1 MKSTE
6 FSIPASALRLTKRA
20 SSILSSEM
28 RTASWARELEL
39 ATWVLI
45 CFSAYTIWFNLPPR
59 VSQVSCSGWVLLSL
73 VTPAPREGVAR
84 PRRWGWPPRA
94 GCLLASRGKGRRG
107 RSSASPRTSCPVSSP
122 GTVSSSRSSSTLYW
136 WVLIYFYGPLWPI
149 WSIQPYHTTHF
160 RVYKI
165 KGLY

>member
-73 VTPAPREGVAR
+73 VTQAPREGVAI
-84 PRRWGWPPRA
+84 PRMWG
-94 GCLLASRGKGRRG
+94 RG
-107 RSSASPRTSCPVSSP
+107 RIGRSASLRTFCQVSSP
-122 GTVSSSRSSSTLYW
+122 GTVSCSRSSSTLCW
-136 WVLIYFYGPLWPI
+136 WVQIYFYGPLWPI
-149 WSIQPYHTTHF
+149 RPIQTFHTTHF
-160 RVYKI
+160 RFI
-165 KGLY
+165 TGLY

>member
-45 CFSAYTIWFNLPPR
+45 CLSAYTIWFNLPPR

-84 PRRWGWPPRA
+84 PRMWGWPPRA
-94 GCLLASRGKGRRG
+94 GCILASRGRG
-107 RSSASPRTSCPVSSP
+107 RIGRSASLRTFCQVSSP
-122 GTVSSSRSSSTLYW
+122 GTVSCSRSSSTLCW
-136 WVLIYFYGPLWPI
+136 WVQIYFYGPLWPI
-149 WSIQPYHTTHF
+149 RPIQTFHTTHF
-160 RVYKI
+160 RFI
-165 KGLY
+165 TGLY